1 MRTLLD
7 ILDVSASRF
16 GDKPALL
23 IKPAFRTRILT
34 YRDLAEVVPR
44 VARVLAESGVKR
56 GDRIV
61 IWAVNR
67 PEWGVAFFAAV
78 RAGAVLVPLDVRST
92 QDFSARVVERTRPV
106 MVLASHQTLER
117 ARALGLPLQT
127 IESLADLARDCPP
140 LPKPDLSPDELVEI
154 VFTSGTTG
162 DPKGAMLTHANLLA
176 DAEAAIRVFPLGPKQ
191 RELSILPLSHMFEQT
206 GGLIAPLIAG
216 ASIAYPTSL
225 QPAVL
230 IRSFRQFRA
239 SMLLIV
245 PQGLRLLNN
254 AIERRVDQGGQRKT
268 FERLHGLARRL
279 PMSLRRLLFLPVHA
293 QFGGRLRYVA
303 VGGAALDADVATR
316 WMDMGVHVLQGYGA
330 TETSPIVSFTPPER
344 NKVGTVGPPIPGVE
358 VRVADDGELLVRGAN
373 VFKGY
378 WENDDATRA
387 VLDPDGT
394 YHTGDLGEIDGEGNL
409 ILRGRKK
416 DMIVLPDGTKVHA
429 QDIEEVLARDGRVVD
444 SAVVGLE
451 RAGQDIQVHAVLLL
465 KEAQDAE
472 AVVREAN
479 AKLSGS
485 QQIRGSTVWPDED
498 FPRTQGLRKIRK
510 RLVLERLEQLGRGGV
525 APSLDARPS
534 PAAELSDVER
544 LVAQVAQLP
553 GDAIHRDS
561 RLSSDLGLDS
571 LGRVELL
578 GVIEEELGAYIDD
591 ASLEPETTVADLER
605 IVAGARE
612 TKRDDSIYA
621 WPLSPFF
628 RFVRVVLQEALIS
641 PLMHVLYRIKVTG
654 VDNLRGLR
662 GPVMFTPNHC
672 LHWDNGIILSSIPL
686 TWRWKLS
693 VAAAADD
700 IFGNPLSG
708 LAATLL
714 ANAFP
719 LAREGAI
726 RRSLELLGAR
736 LDRDFSVLI
745 YPEGKLT
752 VAGPLQPFK
761 SGTGLIAVEGGTPV
775 VPMKLRINRMSI
787 ADGID
792 LKHFA
797 PNVPVKWSLRGDV
810 EVVFGKPIVFA
821 AETDFNAATEQI
833 EAAVAAL

>member
-1 MRTLLD
+1 M
-7 ILDVSASRF
+7 
-16 GDKPALL
+16 
-23 IKPAFRTRILT
+23 
-34 YRDLAEVVPR
+34 
-44 VARVLAESGVKR
+44 
-56 GDRIV
+56 
-61 IWAVNR
+61 
-67 PEWGVAFFAAV
+67 
-78 RAGAVLVPLDVRST
+78 
-92 QDFSARVVERTRPV
+92 
-106 MVLASHQTLER
+106 
-117 ARALGLPLQT
+117 
-127 IESLADLARDCPP
+127 
-140 LPKPDLSPDELVEI
+140 
-154 VFTSGTTG
+154 
-162 DPKGAMLTHANLLA
+162 
-176 DAEAAIRVFPLGPKQ
+176 FPLGPKQ

-254 AIERRVDQGGQRKT
+254 AIERRVDQGGRRKT
-268 FERLHGLARRL
+268 FERLHELARHL
-279 PMSLRRLLFLPVHA
+279 PMALRRLLFLPVHA

-303 VGGAALDADVATR
+303 VGGAALDPDIAAR

-344 NKVGTVGPPIPGVE
+344 NKLGTVGPPIPGVD

-378 WENDDATRA
+378 WENDEATRA

-394 YHTGDLGEIDGEGNL
+394 YHTGDLGDIDADGNL
-409 ILRGRKK
+409 VLRGRKK

-429 QDIEEVLARDGRVVD
+429 QDIEDVLARDPRVSD

-465 KEAQDAE
+465 KEPMDAE
-472 AVVREAN
+472 AVVRDAN
-479 AKLSGS
+479 TKLSGS

-510 RLVLERLEQLGRGGV
+510 RLVLERLEQLGRGGRPEAV
-525 APSLDARPS
+525 AAGPAAPSAV
-534 PAAELSDVER
+534 LSDVER
-544 LVAQVAQLP
+544 LVAQIAQLP
-553 GDAIHRDS
+553 GDLIKKES

-591 ASLEPETTVADLER
+591 ASLDPETTVADLER

-612 TKRDDSIYA
+612 TKRDESIYA

-628 RFVRVVLQEALIS
+628 RFVRVLLWEALIT
-641 PLMHVLYRIKVTG
+641 PLMHTFYRIKVSG
-654 VDNLRGLR
+654 VENLRGLR

-686 TWRWKLS
+686 SWRWKLS

-700 IFGNPLSG
+700 IFGNPLRG

-719 LAREGAI
+719 VAREGAI

-752 VAGPLQPFK
+752 VAGPTQPFK

-797 PNVPVKWSLRGDV
+797 PNVPVKWALRGDV
-810 EVVFGKPIVFA
+810 EVLFGKPIVFA

-833 EAAVAAL
+833 QAAVAAL

>member
-1 MRTLLD
+1 MQTLLD
-7 ILDVSASRF
+7 IVRASAERF

-23 IKPAFRTRILT
+23 IKPAFRTRTWT
-34 YRDLAEVVPR
+34 YRDIAEAVPR
-44 VARVLAESGVKR
+44 ISRVLADSGVRR
-56 GDRIV
+56 GDRVV

-67 PEWGVAFFAAV
+67 PEWGIAFFGAV
-78 RAGAVLVPLDVRST
+78 HTGAVLVPLDVRST
-92 QDFSARVVERTRPV
+92 PDFAARVVERTRPV
-106 MVLASHQTLER
+106 AVLASHQTLDR
-117 ARALGLPLQT
+117 ARALGLPLHT
-127 IESLADLARDCPP
+127 IESLPDLARGCPP
-140 LPKPDLSPDELVEI
+140 LPDQGLERDDVVEI

-162 DPKGAMLTHANLLA
+162 DPKGAMLTHGNLLA
-176 DAEAAIRVFPLGPKQ
+176 DAEAAIRVFPLGPQQ
-191 RELSILPLSHMFEQT
+191 RELSVLPLSHMFEQT
-206 GGLIAPLIAG
+206 GGLIAPLLAG
-216 ASIAYPTSL
+216 ASVSYPTSL

-230 IRSFRQFRA
+230 IRAFRQFRA

-254 AIERRVDQGGQRKT
+254 AIERRVDQGGQRT
-268 FERLHGLARRL
+268 MFERLHAIARHL

-303 VGGAALDADVATR
+303 VGGAALDPDIGAR
-316 WMDMGVHVLQGYGA
+316 WTEMGVHVLQGYGA

-344 NKVGTVGPPIPGVE
+344 NKLGTVGPPIPGVE

-378 WENDDATRA
+378 WENEEATRA
-387 VLDPDGT
+387 VLDADGW
-394 YHTGDLGEIDGEGNL
+394 YHTGDLGEFDREGNL
-409 ILRGRKK
+409 VLRGRKK

-429 QDIEEVLARDGRVVD
+429 QDIEEVLAQDKRVDD

-451 RAGQDIQVHAVLLL
+451 RPGQDIQVHAVLLL
-465 KEAQDAE
+465 KDRSAAE
-472 AVVREAN
+472 AIVRDAN
-479 AKLSGS
+479 AKLSNS
-485 QQIRGSTVWPDED
+485 QQIRGWTVWPDED
-498 FPRTQGLRKIRK
+498 FPRTQGLRKVRK
-510 RLVLERLEQLGRGGV
+510 RIVLDRLAELER
-525 APSLDARPS
+525 A
-534 PAAELSDVER
+534 PAAGAGAAPETVVPLTDVER
-544 LVAQVAQLP
+544 LVAQVAQVP
-553 GDAIHRDS
+553 GEAVKKES

-591 ASLEPETTVADLER
+591 ASLDPETTVGALET
-605 IVAGARE
+605 IVASARE
-612 TKRDDSIYA
+612 TKRDESIYA
-621 WPLSPFF
+621 WPLSPLVRFF
-628 RFVRVVLQEALIS
+628 GVMLQQLLIS
-641 PLMHVLYRIKVTG
+641 PAMHVFYRIKVTG
-654 VDNLRGLR
+654 LENLRGLR

-686 TWRWKLS
+686 GWRWKLS

-700 IFGNPLSG
+700 IFGNPLRG
-708 LAATLL
+708 LAATLI

-775 VPMKLRINRMSI
+775 VPMKLKINKMSVL
-787 ADGID
+787 DGID

-797 PNVPVKWSLRGDV
+797 PNVPVQWAPRGDV
-810 EVVFGKPIVFA
+810 EVVFGRPIVFA
-821 AETDFNAATEQI
+821 AETDFSAATEQI
-833 EAAVAAL
+833 QAAVAAL

>member
-1 MRTLLD
+1 L
-7 ILDVSASRF
+7 
-16 GDKPALL
+16 PA
-23 IKPAFRTRILT
+23 PPVG
-34 YRDLAEVVPR
+34 RD
-44 VARVLAESGVKR
+44 
-56 GDRIV
+56 D
-61 IWAVNR
+61 
-67 PEWGVAFFAAV
+67 
-78 RAGAVLVPLDVRST
+78 
-92 QDFSARVVERTRPV
+92 
-106 MVLASHQTLER
+106 
-117 ARALGLPLQT
+117 
-127 IESLADLARDCPP
+127 
-140 LPKPDLSPDELVEI
+140 LVEI

-176 DAEAAIRVFPLGPKQ
+176 DAEAAIRVFPLGPQQ

-206 GGLIAPLIAG
+206 GGLIAPLLAG

-268 FERLHGLARRL
+268 FERLHEVARRL
-279 PMSLRRLLFLPVHA
+279 PLPLRRLLFLPVHA

-303 VGGAALDADVATR
+303 VGGAALDTEVAAR
-316 WMDMGVHVLQGYGA
+316 WTDMGVHVLQGYGA

-344 NKVGTVGPPIPGVE
+344 NKLGTVGPPIPGVD

-378 WENDDATRA
+378 WENDEATRS
-387 VLDPDGT
+387 VLDEGGW
-394 YHTGDLGEIDGEGNL
+394 YHTGDLGEFDPHGNL
-409 ILRGRKK
+409 VLRGRKK

-429 QDIEEVLARDGRVVD
+429 QDIEDALAQDKRVED

-451 RAGQDIQVHAVLLL
+451 RPGEDVHVHAVLLL
-465 KEAQDAE
+465 KNAQDAE
-472 AVVREAN
+472 TIVRDTN
-479 AKLSGS
+479 AKLSSS
-485 QQIRGSTVWPDED
+485 QQIRGWTVWPDED
-498 FPRTQGLRKIRK
+498 FPRTQGLRKVRK
-510 RLVLERLEQLGRGGV
+510 RIVLERLEELAR
-525 APSLDARPS
+525 APERAAAGARETIVP
-534 PAAELSDVER
+534 LTDVER
-544 LVAQVAQLP
+544 IVAQVAQVS
-553 GDAIHRDS
+553 GEAVKKES

-591 ASLEPETTVADLER
+591 ATLDPETTVAALEAL
-605 IVAGARE
+605 VVSSRE

-621 WPLSPFF
+621 WPMSPL
-628 RFVRVVLQEALIS
+628 VRAIGMLLQELLIS
-641 PLMHVLYRIKVTG
+641 PLMHIFYRIKVRG
-654 VDNLRGLR
+654 LENLRGLR

-672 LHWDNGIILSSIPL
+672 LHWDNGIILSSLPFG
-686 TWRWKLS
+686 WRWRIS
-693 VAAAADD
+693 VAAAADS
-700 IFGNPLSG
+700 IFGNPLQGFAVSVI
-708 LAATLL
+708 
-714 ANAFP
+714 ANGFP

-736 LDRDFSVLI
+736 LDRNFSVLI

-775 VPMKLRINRMSI
+775 VPMKLKINRMSI
-787 ADGID
+787 LDGID
-792 LKHFA
+792 LKNFA
-797 PNVPVKWSLRGDV
+797 PNVPVQWAARGDV

-821 AETDFNAATEQI
+821 AETDFGAATERIQ
-833 EAAVAAL
+833 AAVAAL